1 MWGRCYAEWKGRQST
16 HLLYPWK
23 NAVGMIEML
32 TRKAHHNIVL
42 RYVWI
47 TYRTHWL
54 ALWGSSHFQTGYV
67 IQPQWDDD
75 EPCCRWNLATLGVG
89 HTTDELG
96 IGEIH
101 DWDRFASE
109 YWGDRTYCRWSSLRW
124 NEPVSGRRVDEV
136 SGNTRSTILLVIV
149 VCFTHC
155 TVGRKRPHHASI
167 WKSLKRNSIPCL
179 CRILLFIQY
188 L

>member
-1 MWGRCYAEWKGRQST
+1 MSGRCYAEWKGRQST

-47 TYRTHWL
+47 TNRTHWL

-124 NEPVSGRRVDEV
+124 NEPVSGRKTPEAYLL
-136 SGNTRSTILLVIV
+136 NTTEGKTSWWSFRQHEIHYSTLHYCLL
-149 VCFTHC
+149 
-155 TVGRKRPHHASI
+155 HALHR
-167 WKSLKRNSIPCL
+167 W
-179 CRILLFIQY
+179 
-188 L
+188 

>member
-47 TYRTHWL
+47 THRTHWL

-67 IQPQWDDD
+67 IRRQWDDD

-124 NEPVSGRRVDEV
+124 NEPVSGRKTPEAYLL
-136 SGNTRSTILLVIV
+136 NTTEGKTSWWSFRQHEIHYSTLHYCLL
-149 VCFTHC
+149 
-155 TVGRKRPHHASI
+155 HALHR
-167 WKSLKRNSIPCL
+167 W
-179 CRILLFIQY
+179 
-188 L
+188 

>member
-96 IGEIH
+96 IGQIH

-124 NEPVSGRRVDEV
+124 NEPVSGRRTPEV
-136 SGNTRSTILLVIV
+136 YLLDTTEGKTSWWSFRQHEIHYSTRHCCLL
-149 VCFTHC
+149 
-155 TVGRKRPHHASI
+155 HALHR
-167 WKSLKRNSIPCL
+167 W
-179 CRILLFIQY
+179 
-188 L
+188 

>member
-47 TYRTHWL
+47 THRTHWL

-124 NEPVSGRRVDEV
+124 NEPVSGRKTPEAYLL
-136 SGNTRSTILLVIV
+136 NTTEGKTSWWSFRQHEIHYSTLHYCLL
-149 VCFTHC
+149 
-155 TVGRKRPHHASI
+155 HALHR
-167 WKSLKRNSIPCL
+167 W
-179 CRILLFIQY
+179 
-188 L
+188 